1 MSQLHHLSKGQLDK
15 NKIQL
20 LKFVLNKMIKS
31 APLHIRL
38 PIHII
43 EFMVLIF
50 CLIRFQKLI
59 SNLDELE
66 ITEKKEEEI
75 LTEDQIDDK
84 VQKFGE
90 YDPKLD
96 LSRYEL
102 PNIDLL
108 EARGT
113 SGASEINKE
122 ELRPIR
128 TRL

>member
-66 ITEKKEEEI
+66 ITELFRVMESSKFQGFPMISK
-75 LTEDQIDDK
+75 L
-84 VQKFGE
+84 QK
-90 YDPKLD
+90 
-96 LSRYEL
+96 S
-102 PNIDLL
+102 
-108 EARGT
+108 
-113 SGASEINKE
+113 ASC
-122 ELRPIR
+122 LVMHD
-128 TRL
+128 